1 MNTITRA
8 AEAVGGGTALA
19 SRLGVTRQAVHKWMT
34 DGFAPP
40 KRAIEIAK
48 LTNFHPLDM
57 VDEETRTLA
66 IELVGL

>member
-40 KRAIEIAK
+40 KRAVEIAK
-48 LTNFHPLDM
+48 MTGLPALDM
-57 VDEETRTLA
+57 VD
-66 IELVGL
+66 